1 MTSKAEKTTNYIIET
16 IAPVFN
22 KHGYAGTSMSDLTE
36 ATGLTKGALYGNFE
50 NKEALALAAFEYN
63 SKRLLQAIDDQ
74 LKTEG
79 TSLEK
84 LFILTKFYRNYDVFT
99 SEMGGCPILKVG
111 VDAEFNNALLAAAAR
126 ETIKTIEG
134 KIALVLENGV
144 NHNELRLPVTP
155 LQFAK
160 QMFTMLMG
168 AVSMSTVTG
177 DRKYLINT
185 VAYLEVLINREIK
198 K

>member
-1 MTSKAEKTTNYIIET
+1 MSTKAEKTTRYIIEA
-16 IAPVFN
+16 IAPVFT

-50 NKEALALAAFEYN
+50 NKEALALAAFEHN
-63 SKRLLQAIDDQ
+63 SKRLLQAIDDE

-79 TSLEK
+79 NSLEK
-84 LFILTKFYRNYDVFT
+84 LFTFTKFYRNYDVFIA
-99 SEMGGCPILKVG
+99 EMGGCPILKTG
-111 VDAEFNNALLAAAAR
+111 IDAEFNNITLAAAAK
-126 ETIKTIEG
+126 ETIKIIEG

-168 AVSMSTVTG
+168 AVSMSTLTK

-185 VAYLEVLINREIK
+185 VTYLEVLINREIK